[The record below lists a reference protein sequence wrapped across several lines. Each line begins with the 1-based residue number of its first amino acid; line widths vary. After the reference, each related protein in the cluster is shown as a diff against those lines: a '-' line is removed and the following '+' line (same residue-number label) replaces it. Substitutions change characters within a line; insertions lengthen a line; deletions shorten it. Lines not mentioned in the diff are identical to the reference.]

1 MIEEKSVR
9 SLTVHPDV
17 EDVPV
22 CTKTQRRV
30 LTESIAEKGVLE
42 PLVIDEQD
50 RILDGRHRYSIALE
64 LGIEKVRVD
73 VRHVDNPTLYA
84 VDAAVRRRNITKTA
98 QVYTLLKAHP
108 DLRDNGIAKR
118 SASLKKGQQIPVSDY
133 SHLPDNGI
141 AKRSASLKKGQQIPV
156 SDYSHLRDNGIAKR
170 SASLKK
176 GQQIPV
182 SDYSHLPKTMKEIA
196 NEYCLPREYFV
207 KLNKLLHARDIDQ
220 EELRKSIFEDECS
233 VTRLAASVCGRT
245 ATKGKKRS
253 DPDYADLSLKA
264 GVTLKNA
271 FLKWPKLK
279 WRESKSLGNHKDLT
293 LKRFREVFEVM
304 PDELKIENIEAIK
317 KWPEHQREMLIRELK
332 ESQGN

>member
-133 SHLPDNGI
+133 SHLP
-141 AKRSASLKKGQQIPV
+141 
-156 SDYSHLRDNGIAKR
+156 DNGIAKR

-332 ESQGN
+332 ESQ

>member
-1 MIEEKSVR
+1 
-9 SLTVHPDV
+9 
-17 EDVPV
+17 
-22 CTKTQRRV
+22 
-30 LTESIAEKGVLE
+30 
-42 PLVIDEQD
+42 
-50 RILDGRHRYSIALE
+50 LE

-108 DLRDNGIAKR
+108 D
-118 SASLKKGQQIPVSDY
+118 
-133 SHLPDNGI
+133 
-141 AKRSASLKKGQQIPV
+141 
-156 SDYSHLRDNGIAKR
+156 LRDNGIAKR

>member
-1 MIEEKSVR
+1 
-9 SLTVHPDV
+9 
-17 EDVPV
+17 
-22 CTKTQRRV
+22 
-30 LTESIAEKGVLE
+30 
-42 PLVIDEQD
+42 
-50 RILDGRHRYSIALE
+50 
-64 LGIEKVRVD
+64 
-73 VRHVDNPTLYA
+73 
-84 VDAAVRRRNITKTA
+84 
-98 QVYTLLKAHP
+98 
-108 DLRDNGIAKR
+108 
-118 SASLKKGQQIPVSDY
+118 
-133 SHLPDNGI
+133 
-141 AKRSASLKKGQQIPV
+141 
-156 SDYSHLRDNGIAKR
+156 
-170 SASLKK
+170 
-176 GQQIPV
+176 
-182 SDYSHLPKTMKEIA
+182 MKEIA